1 MLKKLLKY
9 DLKSMVRLL
18 VPLSLA
24 VIGTTIAGTAALR
37 GIQSV
42 NNARHGSW
50 ILNSTLAILFAST
63 ILALIAY
70 VFFSQ
75 ILIMYRYY
83 TNLFTDEGDLTFTL
97 PAKTSSVLTAKDSS

>member
-37 GIQSV
+37 G
-42 NNARHGSW
+42 NTKR
-50 ILNSTLAILFAST
+50 
-63 ILALIAY
+63 
-70 VFFSQ
+70 
-75 ILIMYRYY
+75 
-83 TNLFTDEGDLTFTL
+83 
-97 PAKTSSVLTAKDSS
+97 K